1 MGLLTG
7 GRVFFQGHFR
17 ELDVVWD
24 NQGVIQELAPHG
36 LYTPSAGEEHYDAS
50 GREIIPGLVDA
61 HVAFHEPTGKGYS
74 QGAGTN
80 RREGWTSGSAGA
92 LHGAVTSVLE
102 LATSA
107 PLRVDPVSYSAA
119 IERATE
125 RSHVDFGL
133 YPNLVERSAP
143 YLRDMAP
150 LAPGFHLVMYGSNH
164 GERSWDHGLMRE
176 LFKAAGAAGRQVVV
190 QAEDRSILA
199 ADAAAHA
206 ASASMHHLRRSSA
219 AETVAMAA
227 AIEMAA
233 DAECEVH
240 FFQVSTARGVDLLD
254 EAKRFGLPVSGSTC
268 PQYLLFTHDDV
279 ANRGNELLAW
289 PSIKGPRDRRRLL
302 EGVDSGAIEILTSGH
317 QPCSREQKN
326 LPYDEALEGIP
337 GIDLFYP
344 LLHYISKREG
354 ILLPKLLEAATHH
367 VAETFCLMQ
376 KGEIEI
382 GNDAD
387 LVVLVPPGSEVEVD
401 AAKLPSSSDYS
412 PWAGLALRTGIE
424 CIFLRGE
431 RVMERG
437 KKLGRPRGK
446 PIAFEVPRYWA

>member
-36 LYTPSAGEEHYDAS
+36 LYTPSADEEHYDAR

-61 HVAFHEPTGKGYS
+61 QVAFHEP
-74 QGAGTN
+74 AGRGEAL

-102 LATSA
+102 LGGSLALSVDA
-107 PLRVDPVSYSAA
+107 PSYSARIA
-119 IERATE
+119 RATG

-133 YPNLVERSAP
+133 YPSLVERSAAH
-143 YLRDMAP
+143 LREMAP
-150 LAPGFHLVMYGSNH
+150 LAPGFHLVMYGPNS
-164 GERSWDHGLMRE
+164 GDRPWDQGLIRE
-176 LFKAAGAAGRQVVV
+176 LFQAAGAAGRQVVV
-190 QAEDRSILA
+190 QAEDPAILA
-199 ADAAAHA
+199 ADARAHA
-206 ASASMHHLRRSSA
+206 AEVSLHHLRRSAA
-219 AETVAMAA
+219 AETVAIAA

-233 DAECEVH
+233 EAECEVH
-240 FFQVSTARGVDLLD
+240 FFQVSTARGVDLVD
-254 EAKRFGLPVSGSTC
+254 EAKRHGLPVSGSTC
-268 PQYLLFTHDDV
+268 PHYLLFTHDDV
-279 ANRGNELLAW
+279 AARGNELVVW

-317 QPCSREQKN
+317 QPCALEQKAR
-326 LPYDEALEGIP
+326 PYAEVLEGLP
-337 GIDLFYP
+337 SIDLFYQ
-344 LLHYISKREG
+344 LLHYVSRREG

-387 LVVLVPPGSEVEVD
+387 LVVLAPPGEERVV
-401 AAKLPSSSDYS
+401 AAGDLPSASDFS
-412 PWAGLALRTGIE
+412 PWAGLRLRAGVE
-424 CIFLRGE
+424 CTFLRGE
-431 RVMERG
+431 RVYERG
-437 KKLGRPRGK
+437 KKPGRPRGK

>member
-36 LYTPSAGEEHYDAS
+36 LYTPSADEEHYDAR

-61 HVAFHEPTGKGYS
+61 QVAFHEPVGRGEV
-74 QGAGTN
+74 A

-102 LATSA
+102 ISA
-107 PLRVDPVSYSAA
+107 SPPYSVDASSYSARIA
-119 IERATE
+119 RATG

-133 YPNLVERSAP
+133 YPSLVERSATH
-143 YLRDMAP
+143 LRDMAP
-150 LAPGFHLVMYGSNH
+150 LAPGFHLVMYGANL

-176 LFKAAGAAGRQVVV
+176 LFQAAGAAGRQVVV
-190 QAEDRSILA
+190 QAEDPAILA
-199 ADAAAHA
+199 ADGRAHPA
-206 ASASMHHLRRSSA
+206 EASAHHLRRSAA
-219 AETVAMAA
+219 AETVAIAA

-240 FFQVSTARGVDLLD
+240 FFQVSTARGVDLID
-254 EAKRFGLPVSGSTC
+254 EAKRHGLPVSGSTC
-268 PQYLLFTHDDV
+268 AQYLLFTHDDV
-279 ANRGNELLAW
+279 AARGNELVAW

-302 EGVDSGAIEILTSGH
+302 EGVDSGAIEIVTSGH
-317 QPCSREQKN
+317 QPCSLAQKRA
-326 LPYDEALEGIP
+326 PYAETLEGIP
-337 GIDLFYP
+337 GVDLFYP
-344 LLHYISKREG
+344 LLHHISRREG

-387 LVVLVPPGSEVEVD
+387 LVVLAPPGEERVIDASE
-401 AAKLPSSSDYS
+401 LPSASDFS
-412 PWAGLALRTGIE
+412 PWAGLRLRTGIE

-431 RVMERG
+431 RVMEKG